1 MRRTMIPL
9 LVTAFCVSSL
19 GAAPGPNSSE
29 SSSRVAKKPPK
40 AIRPAE
46 SHAAKRK
53 AIRHRARPY
62 QVGTASWYGRDF
74 EGKPTATGE
83 PYDMHEFTAAHM
95 TLPLNTWVKVTNLRN
110 GNWVVVRINDRGPVV
125 PGRIIDLSYGAARM
139 LNFKSR
145 GLTRVRLDIVHPE
158 TLAWSGPVA
167 GLP

>member
-1 MRRTMIPL
+1 MIPI
-9 LVTAFCVSSL
+9 LVTLFYVTSL

-29 SSSRVAKKPPK
+29 SRQTTGNQLRP
-40 AIRPAE
+40 AIRGPQVATV
-46 SHAAKRK
+46 HKATRRK
-53 AIRHRARPY
+53 LRPY
-62 QVGTASWYGRDF
+62 QVGTASWYGKQF

-95 TLPLNTWVKVTNLRN
+95 TLPLGTWVKVTNLRN

-139 LNFKSR
+139 LNFKAR
-145 GLTRVRLDIVHPE
+145 GLTRVRLDIIHPD
-158 TLAWSGPVA
+158 TLALSEPMA

>member
-1 MRRTMIPL
+1 MIPI
-9 LVTAFCVSSL
+9 LVTAFYVTSL

-29 SSSRVAKKPPK
+29 SRQTTAGKHIKPT
-40 AIRPAE
+40 IRRSHVKPAG
-46 SHAAKRK
+46 K
-53 AIRHRARPY
+53 AIRHKPRPY
-62 QVGTASWYGRDF
+62 QVGTASWYGREF

-95 TLPLNTWVKVTNLRN
+95 TLPLGTWVRVTNLRN

-145 GLTRVRLDIVHPE
+145 GLTRVRLDIIQPR
-158 TLAWSGPVA
+158 TLAWSEPMA
-167 GLP
+167 GLQ

>member
-1 MRRTMIPL
+1 MRRSIIPI
-9 LVTAFCVSSL
+9 LVTLFYVTSL

-29 SSSRVAKKPPK
+29 SRNTTGNQAKPMV
-40 AIRPAE
+40 R
-46 SHAAKRK
+46 AKLKSARK
-53 AIRHRARPY
+53 ARLPRPY
-62 QVGTASWYGRDF
+62 QVGTASWYGKQF

-95 TLPLNTWVKVTNLRN
+95 TLPLGTWVKVTNLRN

-139 LNFKSR
+139 LNFKAR
-145 GLTRVRLDIVHPE
+145 GLTRVRLDIIHPD
-158 TLAWSGPVA
+158 TLAWAEPMA

>member
-1 MRRTMIPL
+1 MIPL
-9 LVTAFCVSSL
+9 LVTAFCVTSL
-19 GAAPGPNSSE
+19 ASPPGPNSSE
-29 SSSRVAKKPPK
+29 SSNRIAKKPPK
-40 AIRPAE
+40 AIRPVQ
-46 SHAAKRK
+46 SKTAKRK

-62 QVGTASWYGRDF
+62 QVGTASWYGRQF

-95 TLPLNTWVKVTNLRN
+95 TLPLGTWVKVTNLRN

-145 GLTRVRLDIVHPE
+145 GLTRVRLDIVRPQ
-158 TLAWSGPVA
+158 TLAWSEPMA
-167 GLP
+167 GLQ

>member
-1 MRRTMIPL
+1 MRRSMIPI
-9 LVTAFCVSSL
+9 LVTLFYVTSL

-29 SSSRVAKKPPK
+29 SRKTTGKQAK

-46 SHAAKRK
+46 GKTLKRK
-53 AIRHRARPY
+53 HRPTPY
-62 QVGTASWYGRDF
+62 QVGTASWYGKQF

-95 TLPLNTWVKVTNLRN
+95 TLPLGTWVKVTNLRN

-139 LNFKSR
+139 LNFKAR
-145 GLTRVRLDIVHPE
+145 GLTRVRLDIIHPQ
-158 TLAWSGPVA
+158 TLAWSEPMA
-167 GLP
+167 GLQ